1 MSDRRQLISAS
12 PHAALVAIVGSLA
25 GNAAEAQVP
34 PPYPQSQPVQPQQ
47 MQMQQPSP
55 LRQVFANTLASVMQG
70 VSTAATAGI
79 VQGVN
84 GSLTNWFDRQQQRNS
99 QQQYQSYPSQSYPS
113 QSYPSQSYPSQS
125 YPSQSYPSQSYPSQ
139 TYPSQSYPTQSYPT
153 TPTQSYP
160 QPATDPNAAATS
172 YPTTNYPQYP
182 SSTTSTSTYST
193 GSTYGYDPN
202 NTPVYDTQ
210 TGQYAGNSASTYLT
224 PSSPTSYGST
234 LYAGVA
240 YEVHAIAQGG
250 SAVPVNPA
258 THAFRTGDQFVVYYR
273 PSMPGRMEVYNV
285 NPFGQQTRIDSVSM
299 AAGQMAKL
307 GPYQFAASKGQESL
321 RLVLMP
327 CSSAELMATTRD
339 IVNVSGNMSGTNT
352 SGGFSLASCTAT
364 RSVKN
369 IKTRDITKVAMDGM
383 TGFALDPVSS
393 QEYSSGQLDARDV
406 SIVFHHQ

>member
-1 MSDRRQLISAS
+1 MSDRRQVI
-12 PHAALVAIVGSLA
+12 LVAIMGALA
-25 GNAAEAQVP
+25 GNAAQAQVP
-34 PPYPQSQPVQPQQ
+34 PPYSQNQPVQPQQ

-99 QQQYQSYPSQSYPS
+99 QQQYQSYPSQNYPS
-113 QSYPSQSYPSQS
+113 QSYPSQT

-139 TYPSQSYPTQSYPT
+139 TYPSQSYPTQTYPS

-160 QPATDPNAAATS
+160 QSSTDPNAATPS
-172 YPTTNYPQYP
+172 YPTTSYPQYP
-182 SSTTSTSTYST
+182 SSTTSTGTYST
-193 GSTYGYDPN
+193 GGTYGYDPN
-202 NTPVYDTQ
+202 STPVYDTQ

-224 PSSPTSYGST
+224 PSAPTSYGNP

-339 IVNVSGNMSGTNT
+339 IVNVSGNMSGTST
-352 SGGFSLASCTAT
+352 AGGFSLASCTAT

>member
-1 MSDRRQLISAS
+1 MNLAELVLDIRKATRGRLRNTQMSDRRQLISAS

-25 GNAAEAQVP
+25 GNVAEAQVP

-47 MQMQQPSP
+47 MQMQQPGP

-70 VSTAATAGI
+70 VGTAASAGI
-79 VQGVN
+79 VQGIN

-99 QQQYQSYPSQSYPS
+99 PQQY
-113 QSYPSQSYPSQS
+113 
-125 YPSQSYPSQSYPSQ
+125 QSYPSQSYPSQ
-139 TYPSQSYPTQSYPT
+139 TYPSQSYPTQTYPS

-160 QPATDPNAAATS
+160 QYPTDPNAATTT
-172 YPTTNYPQYP
+172 YPP
-182 SSTTSTSTYST
+182 SSTSTYST
-193 GSTYGYDPN
+193 GGTYGYDPN
-202 NTPVYDTQ
+202 STPVYDTQ

-224 PSSPTSYGST
+224 PSAPTSYGNT

-339 IVNVSGNMSGTNT
+339 IVNVSGNMSGTST
-352 SGGFSLASCTAT
+352 AGGFSLASCTAT

-406 SIVFHHQ
+406 TIAFHHQ